1 MPSRSRRRQRLG
13 LYSKSFHAP
22 IAGAPQKTTDE
33 MAAKSCG
40 RNPQIVDQF
49 LDGNLQR
56 AAKPATQAR
65 RSFLGLQVVWFR
77 FHPWLGPP
85 TKHPGTIDEVG
96 KKPVK
101 TTFNGRTERG
111 KYIKPF
117 CPEKEE
123 RKRNDPNGRGWSPQL
138 NTCGASVLRYPTI

>member
-1 MPSRSRRRQRLG
+1 MPSRFRQRQRLG

-22 IAGAPQKTTDE
+22 IAVPPQKTTDE

-40 RNPQIVDQF
+40 RNLQIVDQF

-85 TKHPGTIDEVG
+85 TKHSGTIDEVG
-96 KKPVK
+96 GETQKGEDHI
-101 TTFNGRTERG
+101 NGRTERG

-117 CPEKEE
+117 LPRKGGTEK
-123 RKRNDPNGRGWSPQL
+123 K
-138 NTCGASVLRYPTI
+138 